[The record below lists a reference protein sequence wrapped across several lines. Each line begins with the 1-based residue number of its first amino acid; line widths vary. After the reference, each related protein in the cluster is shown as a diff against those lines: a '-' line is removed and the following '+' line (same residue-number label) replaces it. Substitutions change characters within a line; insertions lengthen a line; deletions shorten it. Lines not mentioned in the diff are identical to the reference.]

1 MAGVVVAIVRIVAI
15 SVIDSDPATKPP
27 EVISVAKAPEVIS
40 VAKAME
46 APTEAVPAVESG
58 TPAKTAAMKATSP
71 AKTAAMKAATAVEAS
86 ATAVETPATAVE
98 TPATAMEPTAATAA
112 APAMSVGGIW
122 LAERGNAQQSNRDAS
137 QSLSCT
143 VASSLFA

>member
-15 SVIDSDPATKPP
+15 SIIDSDPATKPP

-46 APTEAVPAVESG
+46 APTEAVAAVESG
-58 TPAKTAAMKATSP
+58 SP

-86 ATAVETPATAVE
+86 ATAVE

>member
-46 APTEAVPAVESG
+46 APTEAVAAVESG
-58 TPAKTAAMKATSP
+58 SP

-86 ATAVETPATAVE
+86 ATAVETPATPVE

-122 LAERGNAQQSNRDAS
+122 PAERGNAQQSNRDAS

>member
-1 MAGVVVAIVRIVAI
+1 LAGVVVAIVRIVAI

-46 APTEAVPAVESG
+46 APTEAVAAVESG
-58 TPAKTAAMKATSP
+58 SP

-86 ATAVETPATAVE
+86 ATAVETPATPVE

-137 QSLSCT
+137 QSLSRT

>member
-1 MAGVVVAIVRIVAI
+1 LAGVVVAIVRIVAI

-46 APTEAVPAVESG
+46 APTEAVAAVESG
-58 TPAKTAAMKATSP
+58 SP
-71 AKTAAMKAATAVEAS
+71 AKTAAMKAATAKTTAVEAS
-86 ATAVETPATAVE
+86 ATAVKTPATAVE
-98 TPATAMEPTAATAA
+98 TPATAMEPTAA

-137 QSLSCT
+137 QSLSRT

>member
-46 APTEAVPAVESG
+46 APTEAVAAVESG
-58 TPAKTAAMKATSP
+58 SPAKTAAMKATSP

-86 ATAVETPATAVE
+86 ATAVE

>member
-1 MAGVVVAIVRIVAI
+1 LAGVVVAIVRIVAI
-15 SVIDSDPATKPP
+15 SIIDSDPATKPP

-46 APTEAVPAVESG
+46 APTEAVAAVESG
-58 TPAKTAAMKATSP
+58 SP

-86 ATAVETPATAVE
+86 ATAVETPATAVETPATAVE

-122 LAERGNAQQSNRDAS
+122 PAERGNAQQSNRDAS
-137 QSLSCT
+137 QSLSRT

>member
-1 MAGVVVAIVRIVAI
+1 LAGVVVAIVRIVAI

-46 APTEAVPAVESG
+46 APTEAVAAVESG
-58 TPAKTAAMKATSP
+58 SP

>member
-1 MAGVVVAIVRIVAI
+1 LAGVVVAIVRIVAI

-46 APTEAVPAVESG
+46 APTQAVAAVESG
-58 TPAKTAAMKATSP
+58 SP

-86 ATAVETPATAVE
+86 ATAVETPATPVE

-122 LAERGNAQQSNRDAS
+122 PAERGNAQQSNRDAS
-137 QSLSCT
+137 QSLSRT

>member
-1 MAGVVVAIVRIVAI
+1 LAGVVVAIVRIVAI

-46 APTEAVPAVESG
+46 APTEAVAAVESG
-58 TPAKTAAMKATSP
+58 SP

-98 TPATAMEPTAATAA
+98 TPATAVETPATAMEPTAA

>member
-46 APTEAVPAVESG
+46 APTEAVAAVESG
-58 TPAKTAAMKATSP
+58 SP

>member
-1 MAGVVVAIVRIVAI
+1 LAGVVVAIVRIVAI

-46 APTEAVPAVESG
+46 APTEAVAAVESG
-58 TPAKTAAMKATSP
+58 NPAN
-71 AKTAAMKAATAVEAS
+71 TAAMKAATAVEAS
-86 ATAVETPATAVE
+86 ATAVETPATPVE

-122 LAERGNAQQSNRDAS
+122 PAERGNAQQSNRDAS

>member
-1 MAGVVVAIVRIVAI
+1 
-15 SVIDSDPATKPP
+15 
-27 EVISVAKAPEVIS
+27 VISVAKAPEVIY

-46 APTEAVPAVESG
+46 APTEAVAAVESG
-58 TPAKTAAMKATSP
+58 SPAKTAAMKATSP
-71 AKTAAMKAATAVEAS
+71 AKTAAMKAATAVETPAP
-86 ATAVETPATAVE
+86 AVETPAT
-98 TPATAMEPTAATAA
+98 

>member
-46 APTEAVPAVESG
+46 APTEAVAAVESG
-58 TPAKTAAMKATSP
+58 SP

-86 ATAVETPATAVE
+86 ATAVETPATPVE

-137 QSLSCT
+137 QSLSRT

>member
-1 MAGVVVAIVRIVAI
+1 M
-15 SVIDSDPATKPP
+15 
-27 EVISVAKAPEVIS
+27 
-40 VAKAME
+40 
-46 APTEAVPAVESG
+46 ESG
-58 TPAKTAAMKATSP
+58 SPAKTAAMKATSP

-86 ATAVETPATAVE
+86 ATAVE

>member
-1 MAGVVVAIVRIVAI
+1 LAGVVVAIVRIVAI

-46 APTEAVPAVESG
+46 APTEAVAAVESG
-58 TPAKTAAMKATSP
+58 SP

-98 TPATAMEPTAATAA
+98 TPATAVETPATAMEPAAAA
-112 APAMSVGGIW
+112 PAPAMSVGGIW

-143 VASSLFA
+143 VASSLFT

>member
-46 APTEAVPAVESG
+46 APTQAVAAVESG
-58 TPAKTAAMKATSP
+58 SP

-86 ATAVETPATAVE
+86 ATAVETPATPVE

-122 LAERGNAQQSNRDAS
+122 PAERGNAQQSNRDAS
-137 QSLSCT
+137 QSLSRT

>member
-46 APTEAVPAVESG
+46 APTEAVAAVESG
-58 TPAKTAAMKATSP
+58 SP

-86 ATAVETPATAVE
+86 ATAVE

>member
-1 MAGVVVAIVRIVAI
+1 MAEVVVAIVRIVAI

-27 EVISVAKAPEVIS
+27 EVISVAKAPEVIY

-46 APTEAVPAVESG
+46 APTEAVAAVESG
-58 TPAKTAAMKATSP
+58 SPAKTAAMKATSP

-98 TPATAMEPTAATAA
+98 TPATA
-112 APAMSVGGIW
+112 PAMSVGGIW

>member
-46 APTEAVPAVESG
+46 APTEAVAAVESG
-58 TPAKTAAMKATSP
+58 SPAKTAAMKATSP
-71 AKTAAMKAATAVEAS
+71 AKTAAMKAATAVETS
-86 ATAVETPATAVE
+86 
-98 TPATAMEPTAATAA
+98 ATAMEPTAATAA

-122 LAERGNAQQSNRDAS
+122 PAERGNAQQSNRDAS
-137 QSLSCT
+137 QSLSRT

>member
-27 EVISVAKAPEVIS
+27 EVIFVAKAPEVIS

-46 APTEAVPAVESG
+46 APTEAVAAVESG
-58 TPAKTAAMKATSP
+58 SP

-86 ATAVETPATAVE
+86 ATAVETPATPVE

-137 QSLSCT
+137 QSLSRT

>member
-46 APTEAVPAVESG
+46 APTEAVAAVESG
-58 TPAKTAAMKATSP
+58 SPAKTAAMKATSP

-86 ATAVETPATAVE
+86 ATAVETPATA
-98 TPATAMEPTAATAA
+98 MEPTAATAA

-122 LAERGNAQQSNRDAS
+122 PAERGNAQQSNRDAS
-137 QSLSCT
+137 QSLSRT

>member
-1 MAGVVVAIVRIVAI
+1 LAGVVVAIVRIVAI

-46 APTEAVPAVESG
+46 APTEAVAAVESG
-58 TPAKTAAMKATSP
+58 SP

-86 ATAVETPATAVE
+86 ATAVETPATAVETPATAVE

>member
-1 MAGVVVAIVRIVAI
+1 LAGVVVAIVRIVAI

-46 APTEAVPAVESG
+46 APTEAVAAVESG
-58 TPAKTAAMKATSP
+58 SP
-71 AKTAAMKAATAVEAS
+71 AKTAAMKAATAKTTAVEAS
-86 ATAVETPATAVE
+86 ATAVKTPATAVE
-98 TPATAMEPTAATAA
+98 TPATAMEPTAA

>member
-27 EVISVAKAPEVIS
+27 EVISVAKA
-40 VAKAME
+40 ME
-46 APTEAVPAVESG
+46 APTEAVAAVESG
-58 TPAKTAAMKATSP
+58 SPAKTAAMKATSP
-71 AKTAAMKAATAVEAS
+71 AKTAAMKAATAEEAS
-86 ATAVETPATAVE
+86 ATAVE

>member
-46 APTEAVPAVESG
+46 APTEAVAAVESG
-58 TPAKTAAMKATSP
+58 SP

-86 ATAVETPATAVE
+86 ATAVETPATAVETPATAVE

-137 QSLSCT
+137 QSLSRT

>member
-1 MAGVVVAIVRIVAI
+1 LAGVVVAIVRIVAI

-46 APTEAVPAVESG
+46 APTEAVAAVESG
-58 TPAKTAAMKATSP
+58 SP
-71 AKTAAMKAATAVEAS
+71 AKTAAMKAATAKTTAVEAS
-86 ATAVETPATAVE
+86 ATAVKTPATAVE
-98 TPATAMEPTAATAA
+98 TPATAMEPTAA

-143 VASSLFA
+143 VASSLFT

>member
-1 MAGVVVAIVRIVAI
+1 LAGVVVAIVRIVAI

-46 APTEAVPAVESG
+46 APTEAVAAVESG
-58 TPAKTAAMKATSP
+58 SP

-86 ATAVETPATAVE
+86 ATAVETPATAVETPATAVE

-122 LAERGNAQQSNRDAS
+122 PAERGNAQQSNRDAS

>member
-46 APTEAVPAVESG
+46 APTEAVAAVESG
-58 TPAKTAAMKATSP
+58 SP

-86 ATAVETPATAVE
+86 ATAVE

-122 LAERGNAQQSNRDAS
+122 PAERGNAQQSNRDAS
-137 QSLSCT
+137 QSLSRN